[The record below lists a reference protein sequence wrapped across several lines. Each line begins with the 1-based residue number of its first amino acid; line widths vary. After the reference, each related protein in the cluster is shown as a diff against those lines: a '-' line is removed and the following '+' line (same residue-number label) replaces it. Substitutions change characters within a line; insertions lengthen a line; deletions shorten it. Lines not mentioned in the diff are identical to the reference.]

1 VAKAC
6 DPNCLGGRDQEDWGS
21 KPAQAS
27 SSWDPNTQKKG
38 TGGMAQGVGPDFK
51 SQYCKKKEKKRNICV
66 PVQCFVLSVLLNFRL
81 GMCTTFITDLPA
93 MKCKTWQDSSIV
105 IK

>member
-1 VAKAC
+1 
-6 DPNCLGGRDQEDWGS
+6 
-21 KPAQAS
+21 
-27 SSWDPNTQKKG
+27 
-38 TGGMAQGVGPDFK
+38 MAQGVGPDFK

-93 MKCKTWQDSSIV
+93 MKCKT
-105 IK
+105 